1 MEMFS
6 IASGSSGNC
15 ICVGNDDC
23 HVMVDCGIS
32 GKRVEAG
39 MNRMDFTTSDMA
51 AVLITHEHADHIAG
65 LGVIARR
72 YGLPIYATKGTI
84 DAIISANKIG
94 KVDPGLFH
102 IIKADCEFNIGSLT
116 VRPVS
121 VSHDAAEPVAYI
133 VSDPLKNKSIGIITD
148 LGVFDDYIVENI
160 SDLDAILLEANHD
173 VKMLQTG
180 PYPYPLKQRI
190 LSDRGHLSN
199 ELSGRLLS
207 RVLHDNMKHIFLGHL
222 SKENN
227 YDKLALTTVG
237 LEVTMSQTPYKAKDF
252 PIEVAFR
259 DEVSRRIAV

>member
-23 HVMVDCGIS
+23 HVMIDCGIS
-32 GKRVEAG
+32 GKRIEAG
-39 MNRMDFTTSDMA
+39 MNRMDYSTSDMA
-51 AVLITHEHADHIAG
+51 AILVTHEHADHISG

-84 DAIISANKIG
+84 DAIQQAGKIG
-94 KVDPGLFH
+94 KVDPGLYH
-102 IIKADCEFNIGSLT
+102 EVEADREFEIGSLT
-116 VRPVS
+116 IRPVS
-121 VSHDAAEPVAYI
+121 ISHDAADPVAYI
-133 VSDPLKNKSIGIITD
+133 VSDAAKNKSIGVITD
-148 LGVFDDYIVENI
+148 LGVYDDYIVDSI
-160 SDLDAILLEANHD
+160 SGLDAILLEANHD
-173 VKMLQTG
+173 INMLQAG

-207 RVLHDNMKHIFLGHL
+207 KVLHDNMKHVFLGHL

-227 YDKLALTTVG
+227 YDKLALKTVG
-237 LEVTMSQTPYKAKDF
+237 LEVTMSDTPYKAKDF
-252 PIEVAFR
+252 PIEVASR
-259 DEVSRRIAV
+259 DTVSARIEV